1 MRLSYAV
8 LIVIAVT
15 FVASCN
21 ASSVAK
27 VETSSLSQPRD
38 TPLNG
43 YRFLRTTPAEDEE
56 RAIDFKK
63 VFDVKKWFGLGKT
76 KVINADA
83 VVDKFSKGTLKKM
96 RKNEQFKTDIFKSWD
111 KLKVETVKLKIG
123 QKTLNDKRFA
133 ELLVEYVKHGRTY
146 GRWG

>member
-8 LIVIAVT
+8 LIVIVVT

-63 VFDVKKWFGLGKT
+63 VFDVKKWFGLEKKNFSMKT
-76 KVINADA
+76 M
-83 VVDKFSKGTLKKM
+83 KKM
-96 RKNEQFKTDIFKSWD
+96 LQNEQFKTDIFKKWD
-111 KLKVETVKLKIG
+111 KFTVETVKLKIG